1 MAKPQIRAYDK
12 TAAEYAELYSVS
24 LSTIQRW
31 KQLNAPL
38 DDSSRMSAW
47 VQVNTQ
53 KPPASF
59 TAEDYDDE
67 ESEDEGSASLDGV
80 EIGVRAEIK
89 SLELACAKARIAYQS
104 AKSDIQ
110 REAKLKHW
118 SLLTEQVRKLQK
130 DTPRSE
136 KDDGKTVQIT
146 DVSESITRALVG
158 LRKEI
163 EALPQSLAMSIS
175 HLPQATIIEVEMAA
189 KSTVDD
195 IISSMEKGTWLEL

>member
-1 MAKPQIRAYDK
+1 MATIRTRDYSK

-38 DDSSRMSAW
+38 DDGSRMSAW

-59 TAEDYDDE
+59 TVDAEDYEE
-67 ESEDEGSASLDGV
+67 ESSEDYTLDGV

-89 SLELACAKARIAYQS
+89 NLLEACAKARLAYQS

-110 REAKLKHW
+110 KEAKLKHW

-136 KDDGKTVQIT
+136 KDDGKTVQIS

-163 EALPQSLAMSIS
+163 ETIPQSLAMSIS

-189 KSTVDD
+189 KSAVDD
-195 IISSMEKGTWLEL
+195 IISSMEKGNWLE

>member
-1 MAKPQIRAYDK
+1 MAKPQIRSYAK
-12 TAAEYAELYSVS
+12 TATEYAELYSVS

-59 TAEDYDDE
+59 TVDAEDYEE
-67 ESEDEGSASLDGV
+67 ESGEDYTLDGV

-89 SLELACAKARIAYQS
+89 NLLEACAKARLAYQS

-110 REAKLKHW
+110 KEAKLKHW

-136 KDDGKTVQIT
+136 KDDGKTVQIS

-163 EALPQSLAMSIS
+163 ETIPQSLAMSIS
-175 HLPQATIIEVEMAA
+175 HLPQGTIIEVEMAA
-189 KSTVDD
+189 KSAVDD
-195 IISSMEKGTWLEL
+195 IISSMEKGTWLDV